1 MPIFEDTRLPERLRL
16 GLVFDGG
23 QLLNH
28 LTVAENIALP
38 LRYHQNLDKAGAAE
52 QVRRVL
58 ELTDLAPWADS
69 TPGAIGRNWQKRAG
83 LARALMLNP
92 EVLLIDNPLGG
103 LDMRHR
109 WWWLELLERLS
120 KGCEWTGGRPMT
132 LVVTA
137 DDLRP
142 WRKRARQF
150 AMLKGKQ
157 FLVLGTWEQAEA
169 ANDEQVRE
177 MIASGSSAG

>member
-1 MPIFEDTRLPERLRL
+1 
-16 GLVFDGG
+16 
-23 QLLNH
+23 
-28 LTVAENIALP
+28 
-38 LRYHQNLDKAGAAE
+38 
-52 QVRRVL
+52 
-58 ELTDLAPWADS
+58 
-69 TPGAIGRNWQKRAG
+69 
-83 LARALMLNP
+83 
-92 EVLLIDNPLGG
+92 
-103 LDMRHR
+103 
-109 WWWLELLERLS
+109 
-120 KGCEWTGGRPMT
+120 MT